1 MTTVLI
7 RSETRFWG
15 ITIPAW
21 RKLAAALVCSA
32 LFLLFAPL
40 SHAQETAR
48 AKALGAQLKCVC
60 GCNQVLISCNHV
72 GCTYSHAMLKELDE
86 RVARGDSDSLI
97 LQSFVQ
103 EYGEVVLTDPPRKGF
118 NWLVWILPIAA
129 PLLAFFMIWEV
140 VRRWRARSILAPA
153 GGPGLSPDLVERAR
167 RESGE
172 NEIE

>member
-1 MTTVLI
+1 MQ
-7 RSETRFWG
+7 
-15 ITIPAW
+15 ITIPGW
-21 RKLAAALVCSA
+21 RRAGLPLFCSA
-32 LFLLFAPL
+32 LFLLAASL
-40 SHAQETAR
+40 TNAQQTAR

-60 GCNQVLISCNHV
+60 NCNQVLTACNHV

-103 EYGEVVLTDPPRKGF
+103 EYGPQVLTDPPRKGF

-140 VRRWRARSILAPA
+140 VRRWRRQSILAPA
-153 GGPGLSPDLVERAR
+153 GGPSLSPDLLDRAR

>member
-1 MTTVLI
+1 MPEASM
-7 RSETRFWG
+7 R
-15 ITIPAW
+15 ITISALGKVGLSLFCCALFW
-21 RKLAAALVCSA
+21 LAA
-32 LFLLFAPL
+32 PL
-40 SHAQETAR
+40 CHAQQTDR

-60 GCNQVLISCNHV
+60 GCNQILTACNHV

-103 EYGEVVLTDPPRKGF
+103 EYGEVVLAEPPRKGF
-118 NWLVWILPIAA
+118 NWLVWVLPIAA

-140 VRRWRARSILAPA
+140 VRRWRHRSILAPA
-153 GGPGLSPDLVERAR
+153 GGPGLPPDLLERAR
-167 RESGE
+167 RESRE

>member
-1 MTTVLI
+1 MRI
-7 RSETRFWG
+7 A
-15 ITIPAW
+15 I
-21 RKLAAALVCSA
+21 CSRRTAGLSLFCCA
-32 LFLLFAPL
+32 LFLMAAPVC
-40 SHAQETAR
+40 HGQQTVR
-48 AKALGAQLKCVC
+48 AKELGAQLKCVC
-60 GCNQVLISCNHV
+60 GCNQVLTACNHV
-72 GCTYSHAMLKELDE
+72 GCQYSHAMLKELDE

-103 EYGEVVLTDPPRKGF
+103 EYGEQVLTDPPRKGF

-140 VRRWRARSILAPA
+140 VRRWRHRAALAPA
-153 GGPGLSPDLVERAR
+153 GGGPSLAPELLNRAR

>member
-1 MTTVLI
+1 M
-7 RSETRFWG
+7 R
-15 ITIPAW
+15 ITISGWQRAG
-21 RKLAAALVCSA
+21 LSLFCCA
-32 LFLLFAPL
+32 LFLLAAPL
-40 SHAQETAR
+40 SHGQQTAR

-60 GCNQVLISCNHV
+60 NCNQVLTACNHV

-103 EYGEVVLTDPPRKGF
+103 EYGPQVLTDPPRKGF

-140 VRRWRARSILAPA
+140 VRRWRRQSLLAPA
-153 GGPGLSPDLVERAR
+153 GSPGLAPDLLERAR

>member
-1 MTTVLI
+1 MRITV
-7 RSETRFWG
+7 SG
-15 ITIPAW
+15 W
-21 RKLAAALVCSA
+21 RKAVLLFFACS
-32 LFLLFAPL
+32 LFLLAAPT
-40 SHAQETAR
+40 SHAQQTAR

-60 GCNQVLISCNHV
+60 NCNQVLTACNHV
-72 GCTYSHAMLKELDE
+72 GCQYSHAMLKELDE

-103 EYGEVVLTDPPRKGF
+103 EYGEVVLAEPPRKGF

-140 VRRWRARSILAPA
+140 VRRWRHRSALAPA
-153 GGPGLSPDLVERAR
+153 GGPSLAPDLLERAR